1 MSLAGAQ
8 ITIPQQHVGN
18 KKILVVDDEDPIRTL
33 LIDILKDGDYDIFAA
48 NNGADAIQQLEV
60 IQFDLVITD
69 MVMPKAN
76 GLDVLLASRKLDP
89 DRPVIIVTGFPSVA
103 TAVKLVSLG
112 ASDYITKPFNID
124 LIKITVAKVLA
135 QRDFFSKSQVQIEKI
150 SQSIPDSIVEPYNFM
165 LFNQMLER
173 EIARSRLR
181 EHNCSLMI
189 AEIAGFEEA
198 VLGNSTKNWEVR
210 LNSIFDMVK
219 RYTRPGDIVGRTDP
233 DQLSVILPETSL
245 REARELCQKVYANES
260 LDDGIILM
268 AVTYPD
274 DGDDVQQLVRSAKV
288 AVQAARSERH

>member
-1 MSLAGAQ
+1 MSLAEAQ

-18 KKILVVDDEDPIRTL
+18 KKILVVDDEDAIRTL
-33 LIDILKDGDYDIFAA
+33 LIDILKDGEYDLFAA
-48 NNGADAIQQLEV
+48 NNGAEAIQQLEV

-135 QRDFFSKSQVQIEKI
+135 QREFFAESQVQIEKI
-150 SQSIPDSIVEPYNFM
+150 SQSIPDSVVEPYNFM

-181 EHNCSLMI
+181 NHSCSLMI
-189 AEIAGFEEA
+189 AEVDGFEEA
-198 VLGNSTKNWEVR
+198 VLGNATKNWEVH
-210 LNSIFDMVK
+210 LKNMFDMVK
-219 RYTRPGDIVGRTDP
+219 RYTRPFDIVGRTDP
-233 DQLSVILPETSL
+233 DQLSVILPETSVT
-245 REARELCQKVYANES
+245 EAYELCQKIYTNES
-260 LDDGIILM
+260 LADEFILRV
-268 AVTYPD
+268 VTYPN
-274 DGDDVQQLVRSAKV
+274 DGEDVQHLVHSAKV
-288 AVQAARSERH
+288 AVQAARSKRH

>member
-8 ITIPQQHVGN
+8 ITIPKQHVGN
-18 KKILVVDDEDPIRTL
+18 KKILVVDDEDAIRVL
-33 LIDILKDGDYDIFAA
+33 LIDILKDGEYDLFAA
-48 NNGADAIQQLEV
+48 NNGAEAIQQLGV

-76 GLDVLLASRKLDP
+76 GLDVLMASRKLDP

-135 QRDFFSKSQVQIEKI
+135 QRAFRAESHVQIENI
-150 SQSIPDSIVEPYNFM
+150 SRSVPDSIVEPYNFM

-173 EIARSRLR
+173 EISRSRLQA
-181 EHNCSLMI
+181 HSCSLMI

-198 VLGNSTKNWEVR
+198 VLGNATKNWEVH
-210 LNSIFDMVK
+210 LNNMFDLVK
-219 RYTRPGDIVGRTDP
+219 RHTRPFDIVGRTDP
-233 DQLSVILPETSL
+233 DQLSVLLPETSVS
-245 REARELCQKVYANES
+245 EAYELCQNIYAKES
-260 LDDGIILM
+260 LGDEFIIRT
-268 AVTYPD
+268 VTYPN
-274 DGDDVQQLVRSAKV
+274 DGEDVQTLIRSAKV
-288 AVQAARSERH
+288 AVQAARSKRR

>member
-210 LNSIFDMVK
+210 LDSIFDMVK

>member
-135 QRDFFSKSQVQIEKI
+135 QREFFSKSQVQIEKI
-150 SQSIPDSIVEPYNFM
+150 NQSIPDSIVEPYNFM

-210 LNSIFDMVK
+210 LDSIFDMVK

-274 DGDDVQQLVRSAKV
+274 DGEDVQQLVRSAKV